1 MPFHVRFYVYDD
13 VERKKSH
20 HLLTDRQTNSL
31 VGLSAG
37 RTILLIEEVEGSL
50 ARTYVIAQE
59 PTLRRHPRGTT
70 EPVVYVDVFVV
81 KEENQQGI
89 THYFPQIVNPWYGPS
104 L

>member
-31 VGLSAG
+31 VSLSAG

-59 PTLRRHPRGTT
+59 PTFRRHHRGFT
-70 EPVVYVDVFVV
+70 ELVVYVDIFVV
-81 KEENQQGI
+81 EEENWL
-89 THYFPQIVNPWYGPS
+89 PALLPSLPAANPWYGPS